1 MSVEQLIERLKK
13 MPPYYEVQAH
23 FEGVEVEDFES
34 DVFDV
39 TIDESC
45 KRVNLEIQQG

>member
-13 MPPYYEVQAH
+13 VPYYYEVQAH
-23 FEGVEVEDFES
+23 IEGVEVEDFES

-39 TIDESC
+39 TVDESS
-45 KRVNLEIQQG
+45 KRVNLEITQQ